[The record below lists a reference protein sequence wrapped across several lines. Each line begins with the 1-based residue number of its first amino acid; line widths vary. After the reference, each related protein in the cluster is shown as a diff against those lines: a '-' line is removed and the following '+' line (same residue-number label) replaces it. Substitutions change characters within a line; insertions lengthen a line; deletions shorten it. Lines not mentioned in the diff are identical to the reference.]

1 MSFEYFISRRYLR
14 TRQKQALVTLITYL
28 SMAGITVGVMALIVV
43 IAVLMATFTA
53 INTGTVDIDLAFTE
67 FTQPLALILT
77 VTFALGWLFGLLC
90 MGLFVIKLINERRVL
105 RRSLRL
111 SESEVTSLRG
121 LPLNDAD

>member
-1 MSFEYFISRRYLR
+1 MLKRVGL
-14 TRQKQALVTLITYL
+14 LI
-28 SMAGITVGVMALIVV
+28 LIIV

-53 INTGTVDIDLAFTE
+53 INTGTVEIDLAFAE
-67 FTQPLALILT
+67 FTKPLPLVLT
-77 VTFALGWLFGLLC
+77 VTFALGWLFGILC
-90 MGLFVIKLINERRVL
+90 MGFFAIKLINERRVL

>member
-1 MSFEYFISRRYLR
+1 MLKRVSL
-14 TRQKQALVTLITYL
+14 LI
-28 SMAGITVGVMALIVV
+28 LIIV

-53 INTGTVDIDLAFTE
+53 INTGTVDIDLAFAK
-67 FTQPLALILT
+67 FTKPLPLVLT
-77 VTFALGWLFGLLC
+77 VSFAVGWLFGILC
-90 MGLFVIKLINERRVL
+90 MGFFAIKLINERRVL

>member
-1 MSFEYFISRRYLR
+1 MLKRVGL
-14 TRQKQALVTLITYL
+14 LVLI
-28 SMAGITVGVMALIVV
+28 II

-53 INTGTVDIDLAFTE
+53 INTGMVDIDLAFAK
-67 FTQPLALILT
+67 FTQPLPLVLT
-77 VTFALGWLFGLLC
+77 VTFAIGWLFGILC
-90 MGLFVIKLINERRVL
+90 MGFFAIKLINERRVL

>member
-1 MSFEYFISRRYLR
+1 MLMLKRIGL
-14 TRQKQALVTLITYL
+14 LI
-28 SMAGITVGVMALIVV
+28 LIVA

-53 INTGTVDIDLAFTE
+53 INTGTVDIDLAFAK